1 MLIAFVAVV
10 LSLILMVWSADRFV
24 DGAVV
29 TAKHYG
35 MAPLLVGMVVVG
47 FGTSA
52 PEMAVS
58 VLAASQG
65 NPDIALGNAYGS
77 NITNIALILGLSALI
92 YPIVVPKQ
100 VLRKELPILL
110 AVTAFTFWLVQDGR
124 LGRLEG
130 MALLFVFGLLMF
142 WNVLV
147 SLRSRSAVLESTE
160 PADDPAGMTIRAA
173 LLWLVAGLVLLVLS
187 SQVLVWGAVK
197 IAIGFG
203 VSELLIGLTIV
214 AIGTSLPELASS
226 IAAARKKEHDIAL
239 GNILGSNLFNTLIV
253 VGLAGTIKP
262 MPVAAEV
269 LTRDIPVMGG
279 LTLALMV
286 LGFGLRKAG
295 SLGRLKGLL
304 LLVCYCGYTLYLI
317 STAIPA
323 TA

>member
-1 MLIAFVAVV
+1 
-10 LSLILMVWSADRFV
+10 MVWSADRFV

-29 TAKHYG
+29 TAKYYG

-58 VLAASQG
+58 VLAAMQG
-65 NPDIALGNAYGS
+65 SPDIALGNAYGS
-77 NITNIALILGLSALI
+77 NITNIALILGVSALI
-92 YPIVVPKQ
+92 YPITVSRQ

-110 AVTAFTFWLVQDGR
+110 VVTAFTFWLIQDGR
-124 LGRLEG
+124 LGRLEAV
-130 MALLFVFGLLMF
+130 ALLLVFGLLMA
-142 WNVLV
+142 WNVLI
-147 SLRSRSAVLESTE
+147 SLRSRSTVLRPTE
-160 PADDPAGMTIRAA
+160 PASDPTGMTIRVA
-173 LLWLVAGLVLLVLS
+173 LGWLVAGLVLLVLS

-197 IAIGFG
+197 IAVGFG

-226 IAAARKKEHDIAL
+226 IAAARKKEHDIVL

-253 VGLAGTIKP
+253 VGLAGTIRP

-269 LTRDIPVMGG
+269 LSRDIPVMAG
-279 LTLALMV
+279 LTLALLV

-295 SLGRLKGLL
+295 SLGRFKGLFL
-304 LLVCYCGYTLYLI
+304 LLCYCGYTLYLVT
-317 STAIPA
+317 TAMPA
-323 TA
+323 RV